1 MADGKIIIDTDL
13 DSSGA
18 KQGLNRLTSIVNT
31 SFKGITTSI
40 MSVSAVLGG
49 LGVKAVSVGA
59 DFSSSM
65 SKVYATMGITI
76 EEINAG

>member
-31 SFKGITTSI
+31 SFKGVTTSI

-49 LGVKAVSVGA
+49 
-59 DFSSSM
+59 
-65 SKVYATMGITI
+65 
-76 EEINAG
+76 